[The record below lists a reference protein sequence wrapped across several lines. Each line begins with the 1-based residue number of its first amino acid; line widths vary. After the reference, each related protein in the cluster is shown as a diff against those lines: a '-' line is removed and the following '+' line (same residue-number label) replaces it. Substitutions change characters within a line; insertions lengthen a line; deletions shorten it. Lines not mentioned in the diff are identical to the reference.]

1 MMNGLTRAVIS
12 STYTGGARS
21 LSGLQARCI
30 MMSKTRRKLEMGMR
44 VLEYA
49 RLHQDTS
56 PAFVAAVAR
65 LRERLARAAQLA
77 RQFMDGR
84 SAVNVA
90 TARKAELRR
99 RIRRTYLHHLAS
111 VAEVASVEEP
121 ELARKFAI
129 PPGTFT
135 YRGFQTAAS
144 GLAAEAESRKELLLR
159 HGLAEEVLSGL
170 QVALDQ
176 FETAVE
182 QGAAGRLIHVGATAE
197 LDTVA
202 DEVGQIVKVMTGLIH
217 VRFAGQPELLVEWE
231 SASNVVAAPKPE
243 EKPDPGSPPP
253 GEVRPAA

>member
-1 MMNGLTRAVIS
+1 M
-12 STYTGGARS
+12 GA
-21 LSGLQARCI
+21 
-30 MMSKTRRKLEMGMR
+30 R

-49 RLHQDTS
+49 RLHQDAS

-65 LRERLARAAQLA
+65 LRERLARADQLA
-77 RQFMDGR
+77 RQFNDGR
-84 SAVNVA
+84 SAVTVA
-90 TARKAELRR
+90 SARKAELRR
-99 RIRRTYLHHLAS
+99 SIQRIHLQHLIS
-111 VAEVASVEEP
+111 VAEVASVDEP

-129 PPGTFT
+129 PPGTST

-144 GLAAEAESRKELLLR
+144 GLAAEAESRKELLLK

-182 QGAAGRLIHVGATAE
+182 QGAAGRLTHIGATAE
-197 LDTVA
+197 LDAVA
-202 DEVGQIVKVMTGLIH
+202 EEVVQIVKVMTGLVH
-217 VRFAGQPELLVEWE
+217 VRFADQPELLVEWE
-231 SASNVVAAPKPE
+231 SASSVVAAPRPE